1 MIHNLNQK
9 TRTSH
14 PVSKLMRQV
23 FEKKWIK
30 TALGGMFS
38 ITTLASGMVM
48 AMPTDA
54 TLAAGSIESVSNIE
68 IETVKSFA
76 NVLPN
81 NTGISQMYHWGHPGI
96 DITAPLG
103 TTIYPLKDGVVVKME
118 NLKWD
123 YGRAVY
129 IDHGNGL
136 ITLYAHMG
144 KVFVEEGEK
153 ITTKMPV
160 GEVGLTGRTTGP
172 HLHFEL
178 RKDNNAI
185 NPLPFLDLGV
195 AMAR

>member
-1 MIHNLNQK
+1 M
-9 TRTSH
+9 
-14 PVSKLMRQV
+14 

-54 TLAAGSIESVSNIE
+54 TLAANSVDSLSNIQ
-68 IETVKSFA
+68 IETIKSFA

-81 NTGISQMYHWGHPGI
+81 NTGISQYYHWGHPGM

-103 TTIYPLKDGVVVKME
+103 TPIYPLKGGVVVRME

-123 YGRAVY
+123 YGRCVY

-144 KVFVEEGEK
+144 KVFVEEGETV
-153 ITTKMPV
+153 TTDKPI
-160 GEVGLTGRTTGP
+160 GEVGVTGRTTGP

-178 RKDNNAI
+178 RKDDKAV
-185 NPLPFLDLGV
+185 NPLPYMSLGV
-195 AMAR
+195 PKPR

>member
-1 MIHNLNQK
+1 MRHNLKLNI
-9 TRTSH
+9 RTSH
-14 PVSKLMRQV
+14 PLSKLMRQV

-54 TLAAGSIESVSNIE
+54 TLASNSIEPVAYIQ
-68 IETVKSFA
+68 IETVRSFS
-76 NVLPN
+76 NVLPD
-81 NTGISQMYHWGHPGI
+81 NTGISQNYHWGHPGI
-96 DITAPLG
+96 DLTAPLG
-103 TTIYPLKDGVVVKME
+103 TSIFPIKAGTVVLIE

-129 IDHGNGL
+129 VDHGNGL
-136 ITLYAHMG
+136 VTLYAHMG
-144 KVFVEEGEK
+144 KVFVEEGETVSSDK
-153 ITTKMPV
+153 PL

-178 RKDNNAI
+178 RKDGKAI
-185 NPLPFLDLGV
+185 NATPFMNFGI
-195 AMAR
+195 AKAR

>member
-1 MIHNLNQK
+1 MIHNTIQK
-9 TRTSH
+9 SRASH
-14 PVSKLMRQV
+14 PLSKLIRPV
-23 FEKKWIK
+23 FEKKWMK
-30 TALGGMFS
+30 SALGGMFS
-38 ITTLASGMVM
+38 VATLASGMVM

-54 TLAAGSIESVSNIE
+54 TLAADSIEYVSNIQ
-68 IETVKSFA
+68 IETISSFA

-81 NTGISQMYHWGHPGI
+81 NTGISQKYHWGHPGI

-103 TTIYPLKDGVVVKME
+103 TPIYPLKSGVVVRME

-136 ITLYAHMG
+136 VTLYAHMG
-144 KVFVEEGEK
+144 KVFVEDGEK
-153 ITTKMPV
+153 VTTDKPI
-160 GEVGLTGRTTGP
+160 GEIGLTGRTTGP

-185 NPLPFLDLGV
+185 NPLPFMDLGI
-195 AMAR
+195 AKAR